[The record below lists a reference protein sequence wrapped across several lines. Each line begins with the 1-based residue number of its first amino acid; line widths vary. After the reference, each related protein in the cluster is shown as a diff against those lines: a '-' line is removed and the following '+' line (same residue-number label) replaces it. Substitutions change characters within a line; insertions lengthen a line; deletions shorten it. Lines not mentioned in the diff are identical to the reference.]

1 MHRRQTPLSRGEVIV
16 LTEHLAFEQPT
27 LFVFYK
33 PSSSMEQGFYDELK
47 KQCESHSVGI
57 EAIHL
62 TTGEEPIAKKY
73 EIVLTP
79 AGIVY
84 DRRGRQT
91 SKATTVAEIVQAAM
105 KASDVGRID
114 WAMPGTPEAD
124 QVKALMGT
132 DDPRKL
138 PGIMRAM
145 SLKPEAMAGMIRM
158 ARMMHFSEGALK
170 VRTKELIATYVSSM
184 NQCKFCLSSHADFL
198 AKQGQEMPD
207 VEAVG
212 LGDPS
217 KAPGL
222 SPKERE
228 LLSYIKLLTEES
240 WKVRDTDVERL
251 RKVGWTDPE
260 IYEATFDGA
269 LFAFFNR
276 MANAYGLDYA
286 ANGWIPPKKK
296 P

>member
-1 MHRRQTPLSRGEVIV
+1 
-16 LTEHLAFEQPT
+16 
-27 LFVFYK
+27 
-33 PSSSMEQGFYDELK
+33 MEQGLFDDLK
-47 KQCESHSVGI
+47 KQCESHGVGI

-62 TTGEEPIAKKY
+62 TSGEEPIAKKY
-73 EIVLTP
+73 EVTQTP
-79 AGIVY
+79 VGIVY

-91 SKATTVAEIVQAAM
+91 GKATSASEIVLAAM

-124 QVKALMGT
+124 QIKALVGA

-158 ARMMHFSEGALK
+158 ARQMHFSDGALK

-184 NQCKFCLSSHADFL
+184 NQCKFCLSSHAGFL
-198 AKQGQEMPD
+198 AKQGQELPD
-207 VEAVG
+207 VDAVG
-212 LGDPS
+212 QGDPS

-222 SPKERE
+222 SPKERA

-240 WKVRDTDVERL
+240 WKIRDADIERL
-251 RKVGWTDPE
+251 RKAGWTDPE

-276 MANAYGLDYA
+276 MANGYGLDYA
-286 ANGWIPPKKK
+286 EDGWMPPKKK